1 MALKSCAD
9 GKELLSPRVIPQLDR
24 REKMS
29 IILENPK
36 TFLPLLLFIGFI
48 FVLLGSGIE
57 SSAFGNLV
65 GSGFFLML
73 VAIALWVLNHRGS
86 F

>member
-1 MALKSCAD
+1 LAGED
-9 GKELLSPRVIPQLDR
+9 GDR
-24 REKMS
+24 KTS

-36 TFLPLLLFIGFI
+36 TFLPLLLFVGFI

-57 SSAFGNLV
+57 SSKFADLV
-65 GSGFFLML
+65 GSGFILMMI
-73 VAIALWVLNHRGS
+73 AIALWVFSHRGS